1 MDGIAYALLQ
11 TGGIFGRL
19 LRRFGNLIG
28 EVVYGAS
35 EVLPISTT
43 PQVPQTP
50 PPEPVSSW
58 LPQVLNP
65 IYIALIVA
73 VVAIVTTFVLRFYV
87 AKRALSGKIAFSYE
101 PSYEKPYEKPKK
113 EEKRPVQGEKR
124 SFLESLRGRS
134 EKKEKEKDKEKEKGK
149 GEEQPAKKASTK
161 KTPKKETVEDLLAP
175 ITEESVSAPSI
186 EEITREEF
194 EERLPDIK
202 EYAKEIAKEEMRKTL
217 NASNEEEGYPE
228 GSEEEEEEEE
238 EGEEEEFEGESEEP
252 QESKRPWE

>member
-1 MDGIAYALLQ
+1 MDFITLMDGIVYALLQ

-35 EVLPISTT
+35 EVLPPVQQE
-43 PQVPQTP
+43 PQLP

-87 AKRALSGKIAFSYE
+87 AKKALSGKIAFSYE
-101 PSYEKPYEKPKK
+101 PSYEKPKK
-113 EEKRPVQGEKR
+113 EEKKAVP
-124 SFLESLRGRS
+124 
-134 EKKEKEKDKEKEKGK
+134 EKEKKPLFGGLKGRAKGK
-149 GEEQPAKKASTK
+149 KEESKEEKKGKAEKPSTK
-161 KTPKKETVEDLLAP
+161 KEQPVRKRSARAKKEEPEDLFAP
-175 ITEESVSAPSI
+175 IPETTQEAPSI
-186 EEITREEF
+186 EAITREDF

-202 EYAKEIAKEEMRKTL
+202 EYAKEIAKEEMRKSL
-217 NASNEEEGYPE
+217 NAPNVEDT
-228 GSEEEEEEEE
+228 EEEEEESEEGVEE
-238 EGEEEEFEGESEEP
+238 EKE
-252 QESKRPWE
+252 KKPWE